1 MSSIQL
7 YNVKIMMRSSIGLWR
22 GTLRMNLSVDD
33 LVNYLSEGM
42 TVVGRPFLEGT
53 YFTLESL
60 FPRRYASALQSSS
73 PLGL

>member
-33 LVNYLSEGM
+33 LINYLSEGM
-42 TVVGRPFLEGT
+42 TVVGR
-53 YFTLESL
+53 TL
-60 FPRRYASALQSSS
+60 
-73 PLGL
+73 LGKNVLYSRILIP

>member
-42 TVVGRPFLEGT
+42 TVVVR
-53 YFTLESL
+53 TLL
-60 FPRRYASALQSSS
+60 RRNVLYSRILI
-73 PLGL
+73 P

>member
-33 LVNYLSEGM
+33 LISYLSEGM
-42 TVVGRPFLEGT
+42 TVVGR
-53 YFTLESL
+53 TL
-60 FPRRYASALQSSS
+60 
-73 PLGL
+73 LGKNVLYSRILIP

>member
-33 LVNYLSEGM
+33 LISYLSEGM
-42 TVVGRPFLEGT
+42 TVVGR
-53 YFTLESL
+53 TLLRWNVLYSRIL
-60 FPRRYASALQSSS
+60 IP
-73 PLGL
+73 

>member
-33 LVNYLSEGM
+33 LFNYLSEGM
-42 TVVGRPFLEGT
+42 TVVGR
-53 YFTLESL
+53 
-60 FPRRYASALQSSS
+60 ALLRWNVLYSRILI
-73 PLGL
+73 P

>member
-33 LVNYLSEGM
+33 LISYLSEGM
-42 TVVGRPFLEGT
+42 TVVVR
-53 YFTLESL
+53 TLL
-60 FPRRYASALQSSS
+60 RRNVLYSRILI
-73 PLGL
+73 P

>member
-22 GTLRMNLSVDD
+22 GTFRMNLSVDD

-42 TVVGRPFLEGT
+42 TVVVR
-53 YFTLESL
+53 TLL
-60 FPRRYASALQSSS
+60 RRNVLYSRILI
-73 PLGL
+73 P

>member
-33 LVNYLSEGM
+33 LFNYLSEGM
-42 TVVGRPFLEGT
+42 TVVGR
-53 YFTLESL
+53 TL
-60 FPRRYASALQSSS
+60 
-73 PLGL
+73 LGKNVLYSRILIP